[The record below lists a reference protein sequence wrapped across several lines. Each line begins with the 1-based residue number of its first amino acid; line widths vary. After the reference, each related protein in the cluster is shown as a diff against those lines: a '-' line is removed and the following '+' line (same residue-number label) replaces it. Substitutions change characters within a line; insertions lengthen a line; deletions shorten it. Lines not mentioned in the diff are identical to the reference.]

1 MIQHISASPRSTPV
15 ITTMIRTAAAIA
27 SAFAMVC
34 AASDVASAGAAAACE
49 RVPPLITLDMTQPL
63 NLGELKLQILHYV
76 CSGAYDSEVAKVLSE
91 AQTYVE
97 ARTGEVSRP
106 AIVLD
111 IDETSLSNFVQI
123 LADDFGYF
131 DGGPCEMLPKGPC
144 GWRAWEESG
153 RAEAIAPTLALF
165 TAAKARGVAVFF
177 ITGRSDEDA
186 RREWTIK
193 NLRAAGYDG
202 WDGLVMRPISAN
214 QTTVAAYKSAERAKI
229 AAQGYTIIANVGDQR
244 SDLDGGYAERAYKVP
259 NPFYFT
265 Q

>member
-1 MIQHISASPRSTPV
+1 MIQHVSASPRSTSV
-15 ITTMIRTAAAIA
+15 ITTMIRTGATIA
-27 SAFAMVC
+27 SVLAMLC
-34 AASDVASAGAAAACE
+34 AASDAASAGAAAACD
-49 RVPPLITLDMTQPL
+49 RIPPLITLDMTQPL
-63 NLGELKLQILHYV
+63 NLGELKLQIRHYV
-76 CSGAYDSEVAKVLSE
+76 CSGAYDSEVAKVLSD

-97 ARTGEVSRP
+97 ARASEVSRP

-123 LADDFGYF
+123 LASDFGYF
-131 DGGPCEMLPKGPC
+131 DGGACDMLPKGPC
-144 GWRAWEESG
+144 GWRAWEENG

-165 TAAKARGVAVFF
+165 KAAKARGVAVFF

-202 WDGLVMRPISAN
+202 WDGLVMRPASTN
-214 QTTVAAYKSAERAKI
+214 HMTVAAYKSGERAKI

-244 SDLDGGYAERAYKVP
+244 SDLDGGYAERAYKAP